1 MPRRRRF
8 CPASGP
14 TLEASWR
21 RSGGSGDDCMTVTR
35 RWGGRRNKWAVW
47 FPGWDQEGKAT
58 HGQRDQEED
67 SSREATAPHCGK
79 PEGGRPEVGPPLFIS
94 DSESSQS
101 HASLTHDPLDPWRI
115 HFFSIC
121 FTFKDCVDS
130 VHNEVPKLLSSCCTL
145 QSCLQGPVCNI

>member
-35 RWGGRRNKWAVW
+35 RRGGRRNKWAVW

-67 SSREATAPHCGK
+67 SSREATAPHRGK
-79 PEGGRPEVGPPLFIS
+79 PEGGRPEVGPPPLHLRFRVI
-94 DSESSQS
+94 SESRKS
-101 HASLTHDPLDPWRI
+101 HSWPTWPMTHPFLFHLFHIQRL
-115 HFFSIC
+115 C
-121 FTFKDCVDS
+121 GES
-130 VHNEVPKLLSSCCTL
+130 VLSPCCTKL